1 MAPMDRGERG
11 RLPAMRDPAE
21 GTLQVVAVSASSEK
35 DVPSEGIRLTGVVR
49 VPGLPP
55 TAVEYRGGASPV
67 RWPQRGQLL
76 PVLVDRAN
84 PTQADHVVIDWDHVP
99 THLELAEQLAEQLR
113 RQADSEE
120 PPGFGKSD
128 GI

>member
-1 MAPMDRGERG
+1 MQ
-11 RLPAMRDPAE
+11 DPAE
-21 GTLQVVAVSASSEK
+21 GTLQVVAVSASPEIG
-35 DVPSEGIRLTGVVR
+35 VQVEEIRLTGVVR

-55 TAVEYRGGASPV
+55 TAVEYQGGASPA

-76 PVLVDRAN
+76 PVTVDRAD

-120 PPGFGKSD
+120 PPGVGNSD

>member
-1 MAPMDRGERG
+1 MDRGEHNLLR
-11 RLPAMRDPAE
+11 AMQDPAE
-21 GTLQVVAVSASSEK
+21 GTLQVVAVSASADAGMQVE
-35 DVPSEGIRLTGVVR
+35 EIRLTGVVR
-49 VPGLPP
+49 VADLPP
-55 TAVEYRGGASPV
+55 TAVEYRGTASAV

-76 PVLVDRAN
+76 PVIVDRAN
-84 PTQADHVVIDWDHVP
+84 PTQADHLVVDWGRVP

-120 PPGFGKSD
+120 PPGVGSSD

>member
-1 MAPMDRGERG
+1 MDRGERG
-11 RLPAMRDPAE
+11 QLRAMQDPAA
-21 GTLQVVAVSASSEK
+21 GTLQVVAVSASSDT
-35 DVPSEGIRLTGVVR
+35 DVPLEGIRLTGVVR

-76 PVLVDRAN
+76 PVVVDRAN
-84 PTQADHVVIDWDHVP
+84 PTRADHLVIDWDHVP
-99 THLELAEQLAEQLR
+99 THLQLAEQLAEQLR

-120 PPGFGKSD
+120 PPGVGNSD